1 MRTLV
6 VFGLVLAAAMPVSA
20 KSDTQGDKAA
30 RCETSAKMV
39 MEAVQARKDGI
50 PQKRTE
56 RELRRALDRDAGSML
71 AQWIYTLPEEQLT
84 LDVGRSWEQ
93 QCLTQ

>member
-1 MRTLV
+1 MRNLV
-6 VFGLVLAAAMPVSA
+6 ILGLALAAATPVSA
-20 KSDTQGDKAA
+20 QSDKAA

-56 RELRRALDRDAGSML
+56 RELRRALDRDAGTML
-71 AQWIYTLPEEQLT
+71 AQWIYGLPEDQLT
-84 LDVGRSWEQ
+84 LDVGRQWEK
-93 QCLTQ
+93 QCLSQ

>member
-1 MRTLV
+1 MRNLV
-6 VFGLVLAAAMPVSA
+6 VFFGLVLAAATPASA
-20 KSDTQGDKAA
+20 QSDKAA

-50 PQKRTE
+50 SQKRTE
-56 RELRRALDRDAGSML
+56 RELRRALDRDSGEML
-71 AQWIYTLPEEQLT
+71 AQWIYSLPENQLT

-93 QCLTQ
+93 QCLSQ

>member
-6 VFGLVLAAAMPVSA
+6 VLGLVLAAATPAFAQS
-20 KSDTQGDKAA
+20 DKAA
-30 RCETSAKMV
+30 RCESSAKMV
-39 MEAVQARKDGI
+39 MEAVQARKDGV

-56 RELRRALDRDAGSML
+56 RELRRALDRDAGVML
-71 AQWIYTLPEEQLT
+71 AQWIYALPEDQLN

-93 QCLTQ
+93 QCLSQ